1 MKIVKEAKIF
11 IENGRDERE
20 RMRRLKEEG
29 AQKVL
34 IAVDR
39 RRKYFT
45 TTGRSTDAELL
56 AGSGRLTGDAGAST

>member
-11 IENGRDERE
+11 IGNGRDERE
-20 RMRRLKEEG
+20 RMRRLQEEG
-29 AQKVL
+29 ARKVL
-34 IAVDR
+34 IAVDQ

-45 TTGRSTDAELL
+45 TTQRSTDAELL